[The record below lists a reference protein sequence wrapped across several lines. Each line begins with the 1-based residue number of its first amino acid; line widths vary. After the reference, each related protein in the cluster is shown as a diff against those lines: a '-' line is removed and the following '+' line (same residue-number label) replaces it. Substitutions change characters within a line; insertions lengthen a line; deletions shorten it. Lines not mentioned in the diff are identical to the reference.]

1 MSSRGTTT
9 SSLMHTY
16 CCFRREPQVL
26 CSMLN
31 EIALLDSVAEK
42 SLTGI
47 ETSPKET
54 VSDAMERAA
63 MRSSCR
69 QTPRPES
76 VLIQWLRE
84 GTFHCPRTLVRSP
97 VRGVAR

>member
-26 CSMLN
+26 CSMLK

-42 SLTGI
+42 SLTGM
-47 ETSPKET
+47 ETSPNET

-69 QTPRPES
+69 
-76 VLIQWLRE
+76 
-84 GTFHCPRTLVRSP
+84 
-97 VRGVAR
+97 